1 MDPLSVAASVAGL
14 AAAATKIARSLYT
27 FTASIDD
34 APRLA
39 RNVKCET
46 EALSVIF
53 SQLNGFLGNT
63 THAKRSRMS
72 MTTVDQF
79 ITLITHCVLTFAELE
94 EELDG
99 INLGTDLMEK
109 GGDVAGAG
117 DSMGWWD
124 RVKWAARQDVLKEI
138 LVDLQQQKLS
148 LNLMIGIWTW

>member
-14 AAAATKIARSLYT
+14 ASAATKIARSLYT
-27 FTASIDD
+27 FTASMDD

-39 RNVKCET
+39 RNVKSET

-53 SQLNGFLGNT
+53 SQLNGFLRNT

-94 EELDG
+94 EELDA
-99 INLGTDLMEK
+99 IDLGTDAAEK
-109 GGDVAGAG
+109 GGDGG
-117 DSMGWWD
+117 GGSMRWWD

-138 LVDLQQQKLS
+138 LADLQQQKLS